1 MKQLLMFLSVV
12 LFISTASC
20 QETVVTEIKVVS
32 SEEMQTLL
40 DLEDVQLVDVRTP
53 EEFNEGYIEGS
64 QNIDF
69 KSPTFDTDISKLDK
83 SKPVILYCHSGRRS
97 ATCAKKLKDAG
108 FKKIFDLE
116 GGISQWKHEGYK
128 VITIN

>member
-69 KSPTFDTDISKLDK
+69 KSPTFDADISKLDK
-83 SKPVILYCHSGRRS
+83 TKPVILYCHSGGRS

-116 GGISQWKHEGYK
+116 GGISKWKHEGYK